1 MSEYQVIIQQSAQ
14 KQLRLLPVEISSR
27 IDPRLKA
34 LANDPRPAG
43 CIKLKG
49 EENRWRIRIGDYRVI
64 YTIND
69 TTFTIFILKVSHRR
83 EVYQG

>member
-27 IDPRLKA
+27 IDLRLNA
-34 LANDPRPAG
+34 LGNDPRPAG

-49 EENRWRIRIGDYRVI
+49 KENRWRIRVGDYRVI
-64 YTIND
+64 YSIND
-69 TTFTIFILKVSHRR
+69 TTFTIFILKVSHLR
-83 EVYQG
+83 EVYQR